1 MAIEHPNLF
10 SISTLIDLPIR
21 QVVLLFF
28 KIPVSKS
35 RAPGVQIPIWH
46 SLSDLDL
53 ILVINFTILLI
64 IEL

>member
-1 MAIEHPNLF
+1 MAIERPNLF

-46 SLSDLDL
+46 SLSDLGANSL
-53 ILVINFTILLI
+53 
-64 IEL
+64 